1 MRMNSIAF
9 VTFIA
14 VVMIAGAAEA
24 GKHSRIKT
32 TNEIVNY
39 RAGGNPISVRK
50 LPGHKAGRTVPLRR
64 GVVGTFKWP

>member
-1 MRMNSIAF
+1 MRVSSIAF
-9 VTFIA
+9 VTFIT
-14 VVMIAGAAEA
+14 VVMISGAAEA

-50 LPGHKAGRTVPLRR
+50 LPGHKAGRTVPLRS
-64 GVVGTFKWP
+64 GLVGKFKWP